1 MEERLKHENDRPAT
15 TQKEGRRLCPESP
28 DDKLYTMKVMLFA
41 TLREVAGAKEVE
53 VDLEAGATV
62 RHALERLVDLY
73 PNLKEEIFTERG
85 ALQRS
90 VIILL
95 RGRNIRLEGGLDTVL
110 GEDDY
115 LAIFPPVAGG
125 EVGYFKPHPR
135 KPSTF

>member
-1 MEERLKHENDRPAT
+1 MLN
-15 TQKEGRRLCPESP
+15 S
-28 DDKLYTMKVMLFA
+28 YTMKVRLFA
-41 TLREVAGAKEVE
+41 TLRQVAGTKEVE

-85 ALQRS
+85 ELQSS

-95 RGRNIRLEGGLDTVL
+95 KGRNIGLEEGLDTVL
-110 GEDDY
+110 GKDDY

-125 EVGYFKPHPR
+125 EVGYFKA
-135 KPSTF
+135 PSTKAKLLLRLRLTLPGHQAPRAKGLISRMTGPL